1 MKPGFSSSKL
11 PTDQREL
18 VCVRRGDYALA
29 MTSLP
34 VVNKIRSVC
43 VFCGS
48 NVGRNPAYAAAA
60 ADLGREIVRR
70 GWGLVYGGG
79 SVGLMGVLADAVL
92 ADGGDVTGVLPEMLA
107 TKELLHT
114 GATTMHIAP
123 TMHARKAQ
131 MEKLADAFLA
141 LPGGYGTFEE
151 LLEIITWAQLGIHA
165 KPIGLFNVGGF
176 YDRLIGFFEHAI
188 EEGFIKARQRGLIV
202 AAGSAGELL
211 DRLERHEMPHVKKWI
226 RAAET

>member
-1 MKPGFSSSKL
+1 
-11 PTDQREL
+11 
-18 VCVRRGDYALA
+18 
-29 MTSLP
+29 MTTAS
-34 VVNKIRSVC
+34 VVNNIRRVC

-48 NVGRNPAYAAAA
+48 NGGRDPAYAAAA
-60 ADLGREIVRR
+60 AELGREIVRR

-79 SVGLMGVLADAVL
+79 SVGLMGVLADSVL
-92 ADGGDVTGVLPEMLA
+92 AEGGDVTGVLPEMLA
-107 TKELLHT
+107 TKELLHP

-123 TMHARKAQ
+123 NMHARKAL
-131 MEKLADAFLA
+131 MEESSDAFVA

-165 KPIGLFNVGGF
+165 KPIGLLNVGGF

-202 AAGSAGELL
+202 AAASPAELL
-211 DRLERHEMPHVKKWI
+211 DSLQRHHMPQVKKWI
-226 RAAET
+226 KAEET